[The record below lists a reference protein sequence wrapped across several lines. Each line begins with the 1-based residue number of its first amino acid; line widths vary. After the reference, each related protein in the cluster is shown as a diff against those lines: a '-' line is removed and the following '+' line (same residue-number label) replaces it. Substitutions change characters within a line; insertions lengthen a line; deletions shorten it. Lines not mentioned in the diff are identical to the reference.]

1 MGRIMSRDRPGVSA
15 VWRRGRF
22 PSATPEF
29 SFSARFVLARAGS
42 PAGSTPARLHA
53 LVPGLSSPLALLC
66 LSLDVPSKMA
76 TSLVHVNLPASG
88 SRSVACFGHRRPPG
102 PPRLARADLRLV
114 FLLLAASSSPPPS
127 SSRAPSSLTLQ
138 PLPLLSILN
147 HFTRRPTASQT
158 RVIGALLG
166 KRTEAGEVVITNSFA
181 VPHDEARLFFAE
193 SEYKSMLESIRKVS
207 GDKES
212 LVGWSVGHSSA
223 HCQASLADFAHLVP
237 DLSGTRPRPRP
248 TFSRP

>member
-1 MGRIMSRDRPGVSA
+1 MREHLLPEVGA
-15 VWRRGRF
+15 V
-22 PSATPEF
+22 P
-29 SFSARFVLARAGS
+29 ARSQLELTCAS
-42 PAGSTPARLHA
+42 PAL
-53 LVPGLSSPLALLC
+53 PL
-66 LSLDVPSKMA
+66 
-76 TSLVHVNLPASG
+76 LPLW
-88 SRSVACFGHRRPPG
+88 FY
-102 PPRLARADLRLV
+102 
-114 FLLLAASSSPPPS
+114 

-212 LVGWSVGHSSA
+212 LVGW
-223 HCQASLADFAHLVP
+223 
-237 DLSGTRPRPRP
+237 
-248 TFSRP
+248 